1 MRNKFFKKIFVSLI
15 LIAMLGVISV
25 GCGTVAPPPPGPTV
39 LPCTL
44 TVYSQGF
51 WCYGFLWI
59 NGASTG
65 QYIDFN
71 GAVTI
76 TGLVAGTAC
85 NVQIVDEFGWDS
97 LVKSIILQSGQNILT
112 FTFLDCP

>member
-1 MRNKFFKKIFVSLI
+1 MRKSFFKKIFISLV
-15 LIAMLGVISV
+15 LIAVLAVISA
-25 GCGTVAPPPPGPTV
+25 GCGTTAPPVGPPIV

-44 TVYSQGF
+44 TINSQGF
-51 WCYGFLWI
+51 WCYGYVWI

-65 QYIDFN
+65 KYIDFN

-85 NVQIVDEFGWDS
+85 NVQIVDAFGWDS
-97 LVKSIILQSGQNILT
+97 LTKSIMLTAGQNILT